1 METDLTR
8 GSVFK
13 TILRFSLPY
22 LLSYFLQTLYGL
34 VDLFVIGRYSGVES
48 TTAVSAGSQVM
59 HLITV
64 VIVGMAMGTTVV
76 IGRAVGAKKEK
87 EAARA
92 VGNTA
97 VLFTLVAVVL
107 TVVLIFTVKPLV
119 KLMATPEE
127 AVPEII
133 SYLTICFAGVPFIT
147 AYNIICAIFRGLGD
161 SKTPMYFIAVA
172 CGVNIAL
179 DYLFIGGM
187 GMNAAGAAW
196 ATILAQGVSV
206 VLSLIVIVK
215 RKAVRVSRKDL
226 RPVGATMGNI
236 LRIGVPV
243 AVQDGIIQVAFI
255 VVTVFANKRGL
266 NDAAAV
272 GVVEKIISMLF
283 LVPSSMLSS
292 VSAIGAQ
299 DVGAKEHGRAKKT
312 LWYAIAL
319 AVGWGV
325 VCVIVMEIAPAAFVG
340 LFTSDAE
347 VRQLGA
353 GYLRG
358 YVFDCVF
365 AGVHF
370 CFSGYFCAYGRSGIS
385 FLHNVLSAG
394 CVRIPIAYVA
404 SRYYAASLFPMG
416 LAAPAGSLLSVIVC
430 VIAFNWL
437 QKDKTRLL
445 KNT

>member
-1 METDLTR
+1 MATDLTK

-48 TTAVSAGSQVM
+48 TTAVSSGSQVM

-64 VIVGMAMGTTVV
+64 VIVGLAMGTTVV

-87 EAARA
+87 EASRA

-133 SYLTICFAGVPFIT
+133 SYLTICFAGIPFIT

-172 CGVNIAL
+172 CVVNIAL

-187 GMNAAGAAW
+187 GMNAAGAAY
-196 ATILAQGVSV
+196 ATILAQGLSV

-215 RKAVRVSRKDL
+215 RKAVRVSKKDL

-243 AVQDGIIQVAFI
+243 AV
-255 VVTVFANKRGL
+255 
-266 NDAAAV
+266 
-272 GVVEKIISMLF
+272 
-283 LVPSSMLSS
+283 
-292 VSAIGAQ
+292 
-299 DVGAKEHGRAKKT
+299 
-312 LWYAIAL
+312 
-319 AVGWGV
+319 
-325 VCVIVMEIAPAAFVG
+325 
-340 LFTSDAE
+340 
-347 VRQLGA
+347 
-353 GYLRG
+353 
-358 YVFDCVF
+358 
-365 AGVHF
+365 
-370 CFSGYFCAYGRSGIS
+370 
-385 FLHNVLSAG
+385 
-394 CVRIPIAYVA
+394 
-404 SRYYAASLFPMG
+404 
-416 LAAPAGSLLSVIVC
+416 
-430 VIAFNWL
+430 
-437 QKDKTRLL
+437 
-445 KNT
+445 